1 MAARPSARGAATRAD
16 VARRA
21 GVSASTVTYVL
32 TGERPISAETRERVQ
47 AAMAELGYQPNAL
60 ASGLAGRRS
69 RILALLLPSG
79 GREVDNADL
88 EYVVAAADEARGL
101 GYHLMLWTTDGDDIQ
116 EAVRLARTG
125 LVDGLLLMEVTLHDE
140 RVRLLSDTG
149 VPVALIG
156 RTADPV
162 AVPYADADAEQM
174 GAMAVDHLADLG
186 HRRLAYLDEPEAA
199 GRRGLGYSSRL
210 TDAVRKRCAE
220 RGLSLTVAA
229 TEHSQAAGREAFTR
243 VYRGRHKITGVISA
257 NWRAVLGLVHEV
269 TDHGLTIPG
278 DLSVVSI
285 TSWDQHAQL
294 TTPELTTISQPA
306 RDIGRAAALGLIRRL
321 EGDGAPEHHLFPGR
335 IDLRGSTAPPPS

>member
-1 MAARPSARGAATRAD
+1 MAARPSTRGAATRAD

-47 AAMAELGYQPNAL
+47 AAMAELGYEPNAL

-79 GREVDNADL
+79 EREVDNADL

-101 GYHLMLWTTDGDDIQ
+101 GYHLMLWTTAGDDVH

-140 RVRLLSDTG
+140 RVKLLSDTG

-156 RTADPV
+156 RTAEPD

-186 HRRLAYLDEPEAA
+186 HRRLAYLDEPAA
-199 GRRGLGYSSRL
+199 ASQRGLGYSGRL
-210 TDAVRKRCAE
+210 THAVRQRCAE
-220 RGLSLTVAA
+220 RGLSLTVAP
-229 TEHSQAAGREAFTR
+229 TEHSQTAGREAFGR
-243 VYRGRHKITGVISA
+243 MYRGRHKITGIISA
-257 NWRAVLGLVHEV
+257 NWRAVLGLVREV
-269 TDHGLTIPG
+269 TDRGLAIPD
-278 DLSVVSI
+278 DLSVLSI

-321 EGDGAPEHHLFPGR
+321 EGDGAPEQHLFPGR
-335 IDLRGSTAPPPS
+335 IDLRGSTAPPPH